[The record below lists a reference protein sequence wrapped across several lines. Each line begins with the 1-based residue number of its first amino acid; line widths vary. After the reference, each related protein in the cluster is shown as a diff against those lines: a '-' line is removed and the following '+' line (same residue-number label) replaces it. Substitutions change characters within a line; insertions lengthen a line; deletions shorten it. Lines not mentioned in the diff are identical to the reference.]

1 MRKMVRRPGAE
12 ALHPLQPHQLAFEAC
27 FNASPIRI
35 LFCDRDMVVRDVN
48 AAFLETEGF
57 TRGEV
62 VGKTL
67 VELIGPAVFE
77 RDRPQ
82 IEAALAGEAQS
93 VVEWGL
99 RRATRGRLLRIRH
112 EPVRDEAGAVI
123 GFLSMLED
131 TTDLHQLRQRVSM
144 QDEVINQTSDALAV
158 VDADYRYLWANPSYA
173 RLWNR
178 LTEEVVGRT
187 VAEVIGHEAFHERV
201 LPHLI
206 GCFEGRVARYTFT
219 CEREGKAETHVSV
232 RLEPLRGENCEI
244 VGVVVNARD
253 VTEEAQLNQRLRR
266 QALRDTLTDLAN
278 RHALEL
284 EIGSRIEACGACNA
298 LCQGCNTA
306 LLLVDLDD
314 FKVVNDLAGHAAGD
328 ALLRQ
333 IASLLRS
340 MDPDAFVARLGGDEF
355 AVVTGMVTETDATRL
370 GERIVHSIEALGFV
384 WQGECFSVGASVGVA
399 LLDQQ
404 AFAASAPSVQD
415 VINWADRACFVAK
428 EKGGARVSVFHP
440 DDDEMKARF
449 REIGN
454 LQLVQAAL
462 QSGRFELFL
471 MPVAPIDG
479 TSAPWHEV
487 LLRVLSEDGRPLPPA
502 VFIAAAERHGLMSR
516 VDRWVVETVLKRL
529 AGLPDDVHLSI
540 NLSGQSVGDPIFRD
554 FLLAALDAA
563 AIAPGRLAFEITET
577 SAVRS
582 METALE
588 LIAGLKARG
597 LDVVLDDFGSGLS
610 SFGYLRRFDVDML
623 KIDGNII
630 GNIGDD
636 VVQQTIVAGIVAVAE
651 AMHVKVV
658 AEYVE
663 DVETLE
669 ILRGLGVNL
678 VQGYYIGKPVPWSQ
692 VYGDCG
698 LLSA

>member
-1 MRKMVRRPGAE
+1 MRKTVNQAGAV
-12 ALHPLQPHQLAFEAC
+12 ALQPLQARQLAFEAC

-35 LFCDRDMVVRDVN
+35 LFCDRDMIVRDVN
-48 AAFLETEGF
+48 AAFLETEGL
-57 TRGEV
+57 TRAEV
-62 VGKTL
+62 LGKTL
-67 VELIGPAVFE
+67 AELVGQAVFE

-99 RRATRGRLLRIRH
+99 RRATRGRLMRIHH
-112 EPVRDEAGAVI
+112 EPVRDAAGAVI

-131 TTDLHQLRQRVSM
+131 TTDLHELRQRVSM

-158 VDADYRYLWANPSYA
+158 VDPDYRYLWANPAYA

-178 LTEEVVGRT
+178 TTEDVVGRT
-187 VAEVIGHEAFHERV
+187 VPEVVGHAGFQERV
-201 LPHLI
+201 LPYLT
-206 GCFEGRVARYTFT
+206 GCFEGRVAQYTF
-219 CEREGKAETHVSV
+219 EREGEETEHLSV
-232 RLEPLRGENCEI
+232 RLEPLRGENGEI

-284 EIGSRIEACGACNA
+284 EIDSRIEACAACNA

-328 ALLRQ
+328 ALLKQ

-340 MDPDAFVARLGGDEF
+340 MDPEAFVARLGGDEF
-355 AVVTGMVTETDATRL
+355 ALVIDGAAEDDAARL
-370 GERIVHSIEALGFV
+370 GERIVRSIEALGFV
-384 WQGECFSVGASVGVA
+384 WNGERFSVGASVGVA
-399 LLDQQ
+399 LLDHQ

-415 VINWADRACFVAK
+415 VLNWADRACFVAK

-449 REIGN
+449 QEIGN
-454 LQLVQAAL
+454 LQLLQAAL
-462 QSGRFELFL
+462 QNERFELFL

-479 TSAPWHEV
+479 ASAPWHEV
-487 LLRVLSEDGRPLPPA
+487 LLRVLSEDGRPLAPA
-502 VFIAAAERHGLMSR
+502 VFIAAAERHGLMNR

-529 AGLPDDVHLSI
+529 AGLPEDVHLSI

-630 GNIGDD
+630 GNIGHD

-663 DVETLE
+663 DVETLD
-669 ILRGLGVNL
+669 ILRELGVSL
-678 VQGYYIGKPVPWSQ
+678 VQGYYIGKPAPWSQ
-692 VYGDCG
+692 VYGDQG
-698 LLSA
+698 LLPA